1 MKQYEVE
8 DKFLKSDFTINC
20 NGRLVDLSLPKVMG
34 IINITPDSF
43 FEESRSESVEAV
55 LKRVEQVLEEGGD
68 MIDVGAYS
76 SRPGAAHV
84 PEEEEGRRLW
94 PVLSAIRDHWPDV
107 LISLDTFRGQ
117 IAEKAVGE
125 YGVDIINDISAGQ
138 LDDTMFD
145 AIARLNVPYVLMH
158 IQGDPQNMQKKPQ
171 YKNVTGDV
179 LLFLAKKI
187 DQLRSRGVSDII
199 VDPGFGFGK
208 TINHNYELL
217 HNLEQFKMFEL
228 PLLVGVSRKS
238 MIYRFLGGSP
248 ETALNG
254 TTVLNTLALTG
265 GAKILRVHDVKE
277 AAECVKLVAKTA
289 QL

>member
-8 DKFLKSDFTINC
+8 NKFLKSGFSINC
-20 NGRLVDLSLPKVMG
+20 NGRLVDLSQPKVMG

-43 FEESRSESVEAV
+43 YDKGRLESVEAA
-55 LKRVEQVLEEGGD
+55 LERVEQVIEEGGD

-76 SRPGAAHV
+76 SRPGADHV
-84 PEEEEGRRLW
+84 LEEEEGKRLW
-94 PVLSAIRDHWPDV
+94 PVLSAIRENWPDL
-107 LISLDTFRGQ
+107 LISVDTFRGQ

-138 LDDTMFD
+138 LDDSMFD
-145 AIARLNVPYVLMH
+145 TVARLNVPYILMH
-158 IQGDPQNMQKKPQ
+158 IQGDPQTMQQKPH
-171 YKNVTGDV
+171 YKDVTGDV
-179 LLFLAKKI
+179 VLFLAEKI

-208 TINHNYELL
+208 TIDHNYELL

-238 MIYRFLGGSP
+238 MIYRFIGGVP
-248 ETALNG
+248 ETSLNG
-254 TTVLNTLALTG
+254 TTVLNTLALTC

-277 AAECVKLVAKTA
+277 AAECVKLVAKTR